1 MTLAFSTDLNKIP
14 TYFVENILIGLENN
28 RLIEWPELSYLMSEY
43 LDKPFCQINEE
54 LHISE
59 AKPKPKIHTIRTD
72 NSNRWKAGNLIH
84 FVINNRTPNRYQFAP
99 VLKCVSTQKV
109 VIKYFYNPETE
120 AFDLPTVFIDTE
132 PMFYDQLKELAI
144 NDGFKSIEAFFKY
157 FNKDFK
163 GKIIHWTDKKY

>member
-1 MTLAFSTDLNKIP
+1 MTLAFSQQLNKIP
-14 TYFVENILIGLENN
+14 TYFVEKIQEGLLKNNLITLDSFLDIRHSYFSKNNIENWN
-28 RLIEWPELSYLMSEY
+28 FNDIPE
-43 LDKPFCQINEE
+43 
-54 LHISE
+54 
-59 AKPKPKIHTIRTD
+59 KIHTIRED
-72 NSNRWKAGNLIH
+72 NNNRWKAGNLIH

-144 NDGFKSIEAFFKY
+144 NDGFENTEAFFNY
-157 FNKDFK
+157 FNKDWK